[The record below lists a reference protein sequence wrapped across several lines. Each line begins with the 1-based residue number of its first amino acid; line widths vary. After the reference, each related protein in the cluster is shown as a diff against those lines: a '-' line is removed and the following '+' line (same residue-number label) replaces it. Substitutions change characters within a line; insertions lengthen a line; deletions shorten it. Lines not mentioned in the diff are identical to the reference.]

1 MSIIQSQAVKGFIKM
16 AFDGWEQNWHECHG
30 GNLSYRLSDN
40 DIDEMKSEFNF
51 GNEWVELKKAVP
63 ILANDYFLV
72 SASGKFFRNIKENPS
87 DFMGVIQ
94 ISESGNA
101 YRKIWGFGFGNSSKP
116 TSEILGHL
124 MSHEAKK
131 VNFPQHMVVYH
142 AHPTNLIA
150 LSFVLDLD
158 DVTFTKTLWSM
169 MPECAMTF
177 PEGIGV
183 LPWKIPGGIEI
194 SEQTRQL
201 MEQYHA
207 VLWANHGVFVSGTCF
222 DNTFGLM
229 HTLEKAS
236 EIYLKILST
245 CKKAQ
250 IPSGQ
255 NLRDLAE
262 AFSLDLPE
270 RFLN

>member
-16 AFDGWEQNWHECHG
+16 AFDGWEKDWHECHG
-30 GNLSYRLSDN
+30 GNLSYRLNDS
-40 DIDEMKSEFNF
+40 DIDEMKSDFHF
-51 GNEWVELKKAVP
+51 GNEWVDLKKSVP

-72 SASGKFFRNIKENPS
+72 SGSGKFFRNIRENPNDS
-87 DFMGVIQ
+87 MGVIQ
-94 ISESGNA
+94 ISESGTA
-101 YRKIWGFGFGNSSKP
+101 YRKIWGFGFDNCGNP

-131 VNFPQHMVVYH
+131 LHSPEHRVVYH
-142 AHPTNLIA
+142 AHPTNMIA

-158 DVTFTKTLWSM
+158 DVTFTKTLWNM

-183 LPWKIPGGIEI
+183 LPWKIPGDIEI

-207 VLWANHGVFVSGTCF
+207 VLWACHGVFVSGTCF
-222 DNTFGLM
+222 DNAFGLM

-236 EIYLKILST
+236 KIYLKILST
-245 CKKAQ
+245 GKE
-250 IPSGQ
+250 PTLPTSE
-255 NLRDLAE
+255 NLQEMAKV
-262 AFSLDLPE
+262 FSLDLPQ
-270 RFLN
+270 RFLD